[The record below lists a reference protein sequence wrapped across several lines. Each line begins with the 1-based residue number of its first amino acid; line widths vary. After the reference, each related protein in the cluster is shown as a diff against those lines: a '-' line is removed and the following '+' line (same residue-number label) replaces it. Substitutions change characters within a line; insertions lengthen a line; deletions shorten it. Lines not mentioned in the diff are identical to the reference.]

1 MNGARGRGLT
11 GRVVGGTVA
20 LSVLERAAAAA
31 PAADRGAFQMQAALF
46 PGVVVAVA
54 AALVLYRA
62 VERRRA
68 ARLKISG
75 GRKSLALNLDR
86 SRY

>member
-1 MNGARGRGLT
+1 
-11 GRVVGGTVA
+11 
-20 LSVLERAAAAA
+20 
-31 PAADRGAFQMQAALF
+31 MQAALF

-54 AALVLYRA
+54 AAFALYRA
-62 VERRRA
+62 LGRRRST
-68 ARLKISG
+68 RLKISG